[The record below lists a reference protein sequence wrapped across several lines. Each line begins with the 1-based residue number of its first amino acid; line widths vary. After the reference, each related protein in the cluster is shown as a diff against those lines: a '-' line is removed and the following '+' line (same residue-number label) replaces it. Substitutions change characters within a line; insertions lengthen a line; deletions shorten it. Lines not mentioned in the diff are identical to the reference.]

1 MYLLELVIIIIVVF
15 VIFPGFC
22 LNKIMSRSL
31 IVPVS
36 LRNLHDKSTRVVQN
50 FEGIIFMKN
59 LQYI

>member
-22 LNKIMSRSL
+22 LKKIMSRSL
-31 IVPVS
+31 IVSVS